1 MAIAEVIKFE
11 GPQDALVWKFP
22 IEDFN
27 ATSQLIVDETHE
39 ALLVVNGN
47 AADLFTAGRRTL
59 SVPNIPIART
69 LIEIPTGG
77 NSPFPCKVFFINK
90 VPAMDLLWGTQGPIA
105 LEDPLYDIFMH
116 VMANGSMSV
125 SVENSRKFMLKIVGF
140 RDRFTPDDL
149 IAKFRGIISS
159 HVKDCISKIMINGM
173 LSYSKALVVLSS
185 AEFEQFNAQH
195 FDDSQMVRELADNGI
210 LVDETFDEIGFMTY
224 CHNMTK
230 FSKGSLHLVLA
241 TTMDCNFACPYC
253 YENRRKGKMS
263 IAVQDA
269 IVQFIEANINNGV
282 HKLDVTWYGGEP
294 LLYPDIVESLAARI
308 RSLADRSGCELTMY
322 MVTNGYLFTPDLVE
336 LIDRIGVVKVQITL
350 DGLKE
355 HHDSRRH
362 LRDGR
367 GTFDKIVENLRL
379 FEEYAIRV
387 DIRMNV
393 DNENCRDYIGLQ
405 QKLAELDNPNVVLYP
420 SPVEDINPDTVN
432 EVSDFM
438 TFDEFEKFAGDIC
451 KEGDATSAATKVLD
465 DRYCYCQ
472 AETENSYVIDEL
484 GNCYKCWDQVGRVE
498 TCCFNITSPDK
509 KNYSNIVKFM
519 SWDPFRDEKCGQ
531 CVFLPV
537 CFGGCKF
544 HRLNTGKYD
553 CGFTAESMKSYLE
566 NEFFSD

>member
-1 MAIAEVIKFE
+1 MPYKKSRFNFTYRQSE
-11 GPQDALVWKFP
+11 DAYVV
-22 IEDFN
+22 FN
-27 ATSQLIVDETHE
+27 T
-39 ALLVVNGN
+39 
-47 AADLFTAGRRTL
+47 
-59 SVPNIPIART
+59 
-69 LIEIPTGG
+69 
-77 NSPFPCKVFFINK
+77 
-90 VPAMDLLWGTQGPIA
+90 
-105 LEDPLYDIFMH
+105 
-116 VMANGSMSV
+116 
-125 SVENSRKFMLKIVGF
+125 
-140 RDRFTPDDL
+140 
-149 IAKFRGIISS
+149 
-159 HVKDCISKIMINGM
+159 
-173 LSYSKALVVLSS
+173 YSKALVVLSS

-387 DIRMNV
+387 VAFLEEQSRRYGSRMVLSKYLPIKNDSLGTRETRHIILNNQVVNSSRSLHSLKHTVPKSHKNIAIHMANHIRSLGVFPANYVLDLGEFVDCNGDSYIDIV
-393 DNENCRDYIGLQ
+393 
-405 QKLAELDNPNVVLYP
+405 ELNPISCSMCYVNNSIYADVVPEISECQHQLMMG
-420 SPVEDINPDTVN
+420 VEFCYDAIANPKNYDTLRISN
-432 EVSDFM
+432 KNYTYVSDN
-438 TFDEFEKFAGDIC
+438 
-451 KEGDATSAATKVLD
+451 
-465 DRYCYCQ
+465 Q
-472 AETENSYVIDEL
+472 
-484 GNCYKCWDQVGRVE
+484 
-498 TCCFNITSPDK
+498 
-509 KNYSNIVKFM
+509 YS
-519 SWDPFRDEKCGQ
+519 
-531 CVFLPV
+531 FL
-537 CFGGCKF
+537 
-544 HRLNTGKYD
+544 
-553 CGFTAESMKSYLE
+553 
-566 NEFFSD
+566 

>member
-1 MAIAEVIKFE
+1 MPYKKSRFNFTYRQSE
-11 GPQDALVWKFP
+11 DAYVV
-22 IEDFN
+22 FN
-27 ATSQLIVDETHE
+27 T
-39 ALLVVNGN
+39 
-47 AADLFTAGRRTL
+47 
-59 SVPNIPIART
+59 
-69 LIEIPTGG
+69 
-77 NSPFPCKVFFINK
+77 
-90 VPAMDLLWGTQGPIA
+90 
-105 LEDPLYDIFMH
+105 
-116 VMANGSMSV
+116 
-125 SVENSRKFMLKIVGF
+125 
-140 RDRFTPDDL
+140 
-149 IAKFRGIISS
+149 
-159 HVKDCISKIMINGM
+159 
-173 LSYSKALVVLSS
+173 YSKALVVLSS

-269 IVQFIEANINNGV
+269 IVQFIEANINDGV

-367 GTFDKIVENLRL
+367 GTFDKIIENLRL

-420 SPVEDINPDTVN
+420 SPVEDINPDTEN

-438 TFDEFEKFAGDIC
+438 TFDEFEKFVRRVTQPQLPPKSLMTGIVTVKPKQKTAMLLTNWVTAISVGIRSDVWRH
-451 KEGDATSAATKVLD
+451 AALTLHLLTKRIIPTLSSLCLGIHFEMRNAVSVFSSLSVL
-465 DRYCYCQ
+465 
-472 AETENSYVIDEL
+472 AAAS
-484 GNCYKCWDQVGRVE
+484 
-498 TCCFNITSPDK
+498 F
-509 KNYSNIVKFM
+509 
-519 SWDPFRDEKCGQ
+519 
-531 CVFLPV
+531 
-537 CFGGCKF
+537 
-544 HRLNTGKYD
+544 TG
-553 CGFTAESMKSYLE
+553 
-566 NEFFSD
+566 

>member
-1 MAIAEVIKFE
+1 MPYKKSRFNFTYRQSE
-11 GPQDALVWKFP
+11 DAYVV
-22 IEDFN
+22 FN
-27 ATSQLIVDETHE
+27 T
-39 ALLVVNGN
+39 
-47 AADLFTAGRRTL
+47 
-59 SVPNIPIART
+59 
-69 LIEIPTGG
+69 
-77 NSPFPCKVFFINK
+77 
-90 VPAMDLLWGTQGPIA
+90 
-105 LEDPLYDIFMH
+105 
-116 VMANGSMSV
+116 
-125 SVENSRKFMLKIVGF
+125 
-140 RDRFTPDDL
+140 
-149 IAKFRGIISS
+149 
-159 HVKDCISKIMINGM
+159 
-173 LSYSKALVVLSS
+173 YSKALVVLSS

-367 GTFDKIVENLRL
+367 GTFDKIIENLRL

-420 SPVEDINPDTVN
+420 SPVEDINPDTEN

-509 KNYSNIVKFM
+509 KNYSNIAVDDRAESCRMAEYLLGLGHKQIALITENAEGE
-519 SWDPFRDEKCGQ
+519 SVGKLRLLGYQDALKEQGIAVNPKLILKITDDVDPYSMENGYRMTKELLQSGE
-531 CVFLPV
+531 P
-537 CFGGCKF
+537 
-544 HRLNTGKYD
+544 
-553 CGFTAESMKSYLE
+553 FTAVYAIADTLAIGACRALHEAGKRIPEDVSVAGFDGIPLGEYYIPKLSTMRQPVEAMADKTVRLLLQILEEGGSHEHLIFPAELVIRESTAPPG
-566 NEFFSD
+566 

>member
-1 MAIAEVIKFE
+1 MTRNAET
-11 GPQDALVWKFP
+11 D
-22 IEDFN
+22 
-27 ATSQLIVDETHE
+27 
-39 ALLVVNGN
+39 
-47 AADLFTAGRRTL
+47 
-59 SVPNIPIART
+59 
-69 LIEIPTGG
+69 
-77 NSPFPCKVFFINK
+77 
-90 VPAMDLLWGTQGPIA
+90 
-105 LEDPLYDIFMH
+105 
-116 VMANGSMSV
+116 
-125 SVENSRKFMLKIVGF
+125 
-140 RDRFTPDDL
+140 
-149 IAKFRGIISS
+149 
-159 HVKDCISKIMINGM
+159 
-173 LSYSKALVVLSS
+173 
-185 AEFEQFNAQH
+185 
-195 FDDSQMVRELADNGI
+195 
-210 LVDETFDEIGFMTY
+210 
-224 CHNMTK
+224 NMTK

-420 SPVEDINPDTVN
+420 SPVEDINPDIYTAC
-432 EVSDFM
+432 FA
-438 TFDEFEKFAGDIC
+438 FILGLFPPEFCLNNHIIPPISMRLLWLPF
-451 KEGDATSAATKVLD
+451 
-465 DRYCYCQ
+465 
-472 AETENSYVIDEL
+472 
-484 GNCYKCWDQVGRVE
+484 
-498 TCCFNITSPDK
+498 ITS
-509 KNYSNIVKFM
+509 
-519 SWDPFRDEKCGQ
+519 
-531 CVFLPV
+531 
-537 CFGGCKF
+537 
-544 HRLNTGKYD
+544 
-553 CGFTAESMKSYLE
+553 SML
-566 NEFFSD
+566 

>member
-1 MAIAEVIKFE
+1 MPYKKSRFNFTYRQSE
-11 GPQDALVWKFP
+11 DAYVV
-22 IEDFN
+22 FN
-27 ATSQLIVDETHE
+27 T
-39 ALLVVNGN
+39 
-47 AADLFTAGRRTL
+47 
-59 SVPNIPIART
+59 
-69 LIEIPTGG
+69 
-77 NSPFPCKVFFINK
+77 
-90 VPAMDLLWGTQGPIA
+90 
-105 LEDPLYDIFMH
+105 
-116 VMANGSMSV
+116 
-125 SVENSRKFMLKIVGF
+125 
-140 RDRFTPDDL
+140 
-149 IAKFRGIISS
+149 
-159 HVKDCISKIMINGM
+159 
-173 LSYSKALVVLSS
+173 YSKALVVLSS

-387 DIRMNV
+387 DIRMNSLKHTVPKSHKNIAIHMANHIRSLGVFPANYVLDLGEFV
-393 DNENCRDYIGLQ
+393 DCNGDSYIDIV
-405 QKLAELDNPNVVLYP
+405 ELNPISCSMCYVNNSIYADVVPEISECQHQLMMG
-420 SPVEDINPDTVN
+420 VEFCYDAIANPKNYDTLRISN
-432 EVSDFM
+432 KNYTYVSDN
-438 TFDEFEKFAGDIC
+438 
-451 KEGDATSAATKVLD
+451 
-465 DRYCYCQ
+465 Q
-472 AETENSYVIDEL
+472 
-484 GNCYKCWDQVGRVE
+484 
-498 TCCFNITSPDK
+498 
-509 KNYSNIVKFM
+509 YS
-519 SWDPFRDEKCGQ
+519 
-531 CVFLPV
+531 FL
-537 CFGGCKF
+537 
-544 HRLNTGKYD
+544 
-553 CGFTAESMKSYLE
+553 
-566 NEFFSD
+566 